1 MGCFIGDCLTVNL
14 YNMKNIAL
22 LLILFVAFCSC
33 SAQNCTELPTKF
45 SSYEEAAS
53 KISKASFKVSE
64 SVNTSKSSWIR
75 SAKYRSCDG
84 LTGFLLIGTDDRE
97 YIHKGVPI
105 SIWNSFRKATSFG
118 SYYNEYIK
126 KRYRLIP
133 E

>member
-1 MGCFIGDCLTVNL
+1 
-14 YNMKNIAL
+14 MKNISL

-53 KISKASFKVSE
+53 KIYQASFKVSE

-75 SAKYRSCDG
+75 SAKHRSCDG

-97 YIHKGVPI
+97 FIHKGVPV
-105 SIWNSFRKATSFG
+105 SVWNNFRKASSFG
-118 SYYNEYIK
+118 SFYNEYIK
-126 KRYRLIP
+126 NRYRLVP
-133 E
+133 DL

>member
-1 MGCFIGDCLTVNL
+1 
-14 YNMKNIAL
+14 MKNIAL

-84 LTGFLLIGTDDRE
+84 QTGYLLIGTDTRE

-105 SIWNSFRKATSFG
+105 VVWNSFRKASSFG

-126 KRYRLIP
+126 YRYRLVP
-133 E
+133 DL